1 MLKKI
6 NPQHIIYISPDPI
19 LEGQTTATTHTV
31 CTQQCVTIPMNTEYK
46 RVFMSNDMVDKMQ
59 QSEGI
64 CCFKATVSSKGRRL
78 CMNLQKNDSDN
89 LMRGV
94 GFYSSGEAEIL
105 RVCECMK
112 SHGFNC
118 IILSNAIS
126 FDCGVEIVL
135 ANNEFTIRGMICQE
149 YYMIRKLLY
158 EIIKK
163 PNSL

>member
-1 MLKKI
+1 
-6 NPQHIIYISPDPI
+6 
-19 LEGQTTATTHTV
+19 
-31 CTQQCVTIPMNTEYK
+31 
-46 RVFMSNDMVDKMQ
+46 
-59 QSEGI
+59 
-64 CCFKATVSSKGRRL
+64 
-78 CMNLQKNDSDN
+78 MNLQKNDSDN